1 MKKTEKSKKKTK
13 SFNRKTKS
21 MVNLALKY
29 RPQTLDSF
37 IGQEHLLA
45 RGAVLRKLIEADALP
60 HIFLY
65 GPPGCGK
72 TSLARIIAIN
82 LERPFYEMNATTL
95 KIEDL
100 RKLFKAHANALQKP
114 LIFID
119 EVHRLSKNQ
128 QEVLLPFMENQAAL
142 IIGAST
148 ENPFYSLT
156 AAMRSRSHLFE
167 LKSIQEKELLA
178 FLENIIS
185 LENIDIEDEV
195 KEYLV
200 FSSTGDVR
208 AMLNL
213 LESASVV
220 KSPITLDILKQIR
233 PHAMQAGSSE
243 SESHYEL
250 TSAMIKSIRGSDID
264 ASIYYLA
271 RLIDGGEPAEF
282 IARRLAIL
290 ASEDIGNANPPA
302 LNLASSTLNIVK
314 HIGYPEARISLSQL
328 VIYLASSPKSNT
340 AYLAINAALNDIQ
353 NGQIYPIPSHLK
365 THAKSYLYPHDYNGW
380 VEQSYLTSSRKYY
393 HTKKMG
399 FEKTLWQWH
408 EKIIN

>member
-1 MKKTEKSKKKTK
+1 
-13 SFNRKTKS
+13 
-21 MVNLALKY
+21 
-29 RPQTLDSF
+29 
-37 IGQEHLLA
+37 
-45 RGAVLRKLIEADALP
+45 
-60 HIFLY
+60 
-65 GPPGCGK
+65 
-72 TSLARIIAIN
+72 
-82 LERPFYEMNATTL
+82 
-95 KIEDL
+95 
-100 RKLFKAHANALQKP
+100 
-114 LIFID
+114 
-119 EVHRLSKNQ
+119 
-128 QEVLLPFMENQAAL
+128 MENNAAL

-148 ENPFYSLT
+148 ENPYYSLT

-167 LKSIQEKELLA
+167 LQAIGQDDMSAYLKQIIKS
-178 FLENIIS
+178 ENIT
-185 LENIDIEDEV
+185 LEPEAQ
-195 KEYLV
+195 EYLV
-200 FSSTGDVR
+200 FSSGGDVR

-213 LESASVV
+213 LESASTVED
-220 KSPITLDILKQIR
+220 PIALKTLKQIR

-328 VIYLASSPKSNT
+328 VIYLASSPKSNS
-340 AYLAINAALNDIQ
+340 AYMAINNALNAIKE
-353 NGQIYPIPSHLK
+353 GQVYPIPTHIK
-365 THAKSYLYPHDYNGW
+365 THAKTYVYPHDFGGW
-380 VEQSYLTSSRKYY
+380 VKQSYLTTPLHFYR
-393 HTKKMG
+393 TEQVG

-408 EKIIN
+408 EKIKSVKT

>member
-1 MKKTEKSKKKTK
+1 LP
-13 SFNRKTKS
+13 
-21 MVNLALKY
+21 NLALKY
-29 RPQTLDSF
+29 RPKTLDAL
-37 IGQEHLLA
+37 IGQSHLIGDNA
-45 RGAVLRKLIEADALP
+45 ILRKLITTGTLS
-60 HIFLY
+60 HTFFY

-72 TSLARIIAIN
+72 TTLARVIAT
-82 LERPFYEMNATTL
+82 LLDRPFYEMNATTL

-100 RKLFKAHANALQKP
+100 RKIFKEYTNALQKP

-128 QEVLLPFMENQAAL
+128 QEVLLPFMENNAAL

-148 ENPFYSLT
+148 ENPYYSLT
-156 AAMRSRSHLFE
+156 AAMRSRSHLFALE
-167 LKSIQEKELLA
+167 PIDEKELHSYLKKIIQ
-178 FLENIIS
+178 LEELS
-185 LENIDIEDEV
+185 VEEDA

-200 FSSTGDVR
+200 FSSGGDVR

-213 LESASVV
+213 LESAAAVE
-220 KSPITLDILKQIR
+220 SPITLHTLKQIR
-233 PHAMQAGSSE
+233 PHAMQAGSAE

-264 ASIYYLA
+264 AAVYYLA

-282 IARRLAIL
+282 IARRLTIL

-314 HIGYPEARISLSQL
+314 HIGYPEARISLAQL
-328 VIYLASSPKSNT
+328 VIYLASSPKSNS
-340 AYLAINAALNDIQ
+340 AYMAINTALNAIK
-353 NGQIYPIPSHLK
+353 NGEIHPIPSHIK
-365 THAKSYLYPHDYNGW
+365 THAKDYLYPHDFGGW
-380 VEQSYLTSSRKYY
+380 VEQSYLSVPKKYY
-393 HTKKMG
+393 ETKQIG

-408 EKIIN
+408 EKIKSK

>member
-1 MKKTEKSKKKTK
+1 LL
-13 SFNRKTKS
+13 
-21 MVNLALKY
+21 NLALKY
-29 RPQTLDSF
+29 RPKSLDEL
-37 IGQEHLLA
+37 IGQSHLLGQNA
-45 RGAVLRKLIEADALP
+45 ILRKLITTDTLS
-60 HIFLY
+60 HTFFY

-72 TSLARIIAIN
+72 TTLARVIAAM
-82 LERPFYEMNATTL
+82 LDKPFYEMNATTL

-100 RKLFKAHANALQKP
+100 RKIFKEYTNALQKP

-148 ENPFYSLT
+148 ENPYYSLT
-156 AAMRSRSHLFE
+156 AAMRSRSHLFQLQAIE
-167 LKSIQEKELLA
+167 EALMQSYLERIIQQEEIKAEKKA
-178 FLENIIS
+178 
-185 LENIDIEDEV
+185 

-200 FSSTGDVR
+200 FSSGGDVR

-213 LESASVV
+213 LESANAVE
-220 KSPITLDILKQIR
+220 SPITLNTLKQIR

-271 RLIDGGEPAEF
+271 RLIEGGEPAEF
-282 IARRLAIL
+282 IARRLSIL

-328 VIYLASSPKSNT
+328 VIYLASSPKSNS
-340 AYLAINAALNDIQ
+340 AYMAINTAQKDIKD
-353 NGQIYPIPSHLK
+353 GVIHPIPSHIK
-365 THAKSYLYPHDYNGW
+365 THAKDYLYPHDFGGW
-380 VEQSYLTSSRKYY
+380 VEQSYLTVPKKYY
-393 HTKKMG
+393 DTKQIG
-399 FEKTLWQWH
+399 FEKTLWEWH
-408 EKIIN
+408 TKIKSK

>member
-1 MKKTEKSKKKTK
+1 MLD
-13 SFNRKTKS
+13 
-21 MVNLALKY
+21 LALKY
-29 RPQTLDSF
+29 RPKTLDEL
-37 IGQEHLLA
+37 IGQSHLL
-45 RGAVLRKLIEADALP
+45 GQNAVLQKLILKDALP

-72 TSLARIIAIN
+72 TTLARVIASV
-82 LERPFYEMNATTL
+82 LGRPFYEMNATTL

-100 RKLFKAHANALQKP
+100 RKIFKTYSNALEKP

-128 QEVLLPFMENQAAL
+128 QEVLLPFMENQSAL

-148 ENPFYSLT
+148 ENPYYSLT
-156 AAMRSRSHLFE
+156 SAMRSRSHLFE
-167 LKSIQEKELLA
+167 LESISEEELHDYLQKILH
-178 FLENIIS
+178 LED
-185 LENIDIEDEV
+185 LTIEDDA

-200 FSSTGDVR
+200 FSSGGDVR

-213 LESASVV
+213 LESASAIG
-220 KSPITLDILKQIR
+220 SPITRKMLKQIR

-264 ASIYYLA
+264 AAVYYLA
-271 RLIDGGEPAEF
+271 RLIEGGEPAEF

-328 VIYLASSPKSNT
+328 VIYLASSPKSNS
-340 AYLAINAALNDIQ
+340 AYMAINHAQKAIKE
-353 NGQIYPIPSHLK
+353 GEIHPIPLHIK
-365 THAKSYLYPHDYNGW
+365 THAKTYLYPHDFGGW
-380 VEQSYLTSSRKYY
+380 VEQSYLSVPKKYY
-393 HTKKMG
+393 ESQHIG

-408 EKIIN
+408 EKIKSK

>member
-1 MKKTEKSKKKTK
+1 MI
-13 SFNRKTKS
+13 
-21 MVNLALKY
+21 NLALKY
-29 RPQTLDSF
+29 RPQVLNDV
-37 IGQEHLLA
+37 IGQTHLL
-45 RGAVLRKLIEADALP
+45 GQDAVLRKLIESGTLP
-60 HIFLY
+60 HTFFY

-72 TSLARIIAIN
+72 TTLARVIAN
-82 LERPFYEMNATTL
+82 VLKRPFYEMNATTL

-100 RKLFKAHANALQKP
+100 RKILKTYTHALEKP

-128 QEVLLPFMENQAAL
+128 QEVLLPFMENNAAL

-148 ENPFYSLT
+148 ENPYYSLT
-156 AAMRSRSHLFE
+156 AAMRSRSHMFALHSISPTILFE
-167 LKSIQEKELLA
+167 HLEQILKHEHIR
-178 FLENIIS
+178 
-185 LENIDIEDEV
+185 IDEEA

-200 FSSTGDVR
+200 FSSGGDVR

-213 LESASVV
+213 LESAHAVE
-220 KSPITLDILKQIR
+220 SPVTFHTLKQIR

-243 SESHYEL
+243 SESHYDL

-271 RLIDGGEPAEF
+271 RLVDGGEPAEF

-328 VIYLASSPKSNT
+328 VIYLASSPKSNS
-340 AYLAINAALNDIQ
+340 AYMAINNALHALKEGKIH
-353 NGQIYPIPSHLK
+353 PIPSHIK
-365 THAKSYLYPHDYNGW
+365 TDAKNYQYPHDFGGW
-380 VEQSYLTSSRKYY
+380 VKQNYLTQPLSFYQT
-393 HTKKMG
+393 HQIG

-408 EKIIN
+408 EKIKGTSKNH

>member
-1 MKKTEKSKKKTK
+1 
-13 SFNRKTKS
+13 

-29 RPQTLDSF
+29 RPSTLDEL
-37 IGQEHLLA
+37 IGQSHLLTKD
-45 RGAVLRKLIEADALP
+45 AVLRKLIEADALP
-60 HIFLY
+60 HTLFY

-72 TSLARIIAIN
+72 TTIARVIASI

-100 RKLFKAHANALQKP
+100 RKIFKAYTNALQKP

-128 QEVLLPFMENQAAL
+128 QEVLLPFMENNAAL

-148 ENPFYSLT
+148 ENPYYSLT

-167 LKSIQEKELLA
+167 LTSISENEMLTYLEKILD
-178 FLENIIS
+178 
-185 LENIDIEDEV
+185 LENIDIDQEA
-195 KEYLV
+195 KSYLI
-200 FSSTGDVR
+200 FSSGGDVR

-213 LESASVV
+213 LESASAVT
-220 KSPITLDILKQIR
+220 SPITLKILKQIR

-328 VIYLASSPKSNT
+328 VIYLASSPKSNS
-340 AYLAINAALNDIQ
+340 AYMAINTALNAIKEGEIQ
-353 NGQIYPIPSHLK
+353 PIPSHIK
-365 THAKSYLYPHDYNGW
+365 THAKTYKYPHDFNGW
-380 VEQSYLTSSRKYY
+380 VAQDYLTKPLSFYQ
-393 HTKKMG
+393 TQQIG

-408 EKIIN
+408 EKIKQK

>member
-1 MKKTEKSKKKTK
+1 MK
-13 SFNRKTKS
+13 
-21 MVNLALKY
+21 NLALKY
-29 RPQTLDSF
+29 RPTSLNEI
-37 IGQEHLLA
+37 IGQEHLL
-45 RGAVLRKLIEADALP
+45 GENGVLEKLIFSDALP
-60 HIFLY
+60 HVFLY

-72 TSLARIIAIN
+72 TTLARVIASQ
-82 LERPFYEMNATTL
+82 LDRPFFEMNATTL

-100 RKLFKAHANALQKP
+100 RKIFKEYTNALQKP

-128 QEVLLPFMENQAAL
+128 QEVLLPFMESGAAL

-148 ENPFYSLT
+148 ENPYYSLT

-167 LKSIQEKELLA
+167 LKAISLTEMSKYLDHIIT
-178 FLENIIS
+178 LEN
-185 LENIDIEDEV
+185 LLVEEDA
-195 KEYLV
+195 KEYLL
-200 FSSTGDVR
+200 FSSGGDAR

-213 LESASVV
+213 LESAAAIE
-220 KSPITLDILKQIR
+220 SPITLKTLKQIR

-264 ASIYYLA
+264 ASVYYLA

-314 HIGYPEARISLSQL
+314 HIGYPEARISLCQL
-328 VIYLASSPKSNT
+328 VIYLASSPKSNSS
-340 AYLAINAALNDIQ
+340 YMAINSALKAIKD
-353 NGQIYPIPSHLK
+353 GEIYPIPSHIK
-365 THAKSYLYPHDYNGW
+365 THAKTYQYPHDFGGW
-380 VEQSYLTSSRKYY
+380 VKQSYLSSPLHFYQ
-393 HTKKMG
+393 TQQVG

-408 EKIIN
+408 EKIISNNK

>member
-1 MKKTEKSKKKTK
+1 ML
-13 SFNRKTKS
+13 
-21 MVNLALKY
+21 NLALKY
-29 RPQTLDSF
+29 RPKCLDTL
-37 IGQEHLLA
+37 IGQSHLLGK
-45 RGAVLRKLIEADALP
+45 GAVLRKLIEHNGLS
-60 HIFLY
+60 HTFFY

-72 TSLARIIAIN
+72 TTLARIIADI
-82 LERPFYEMNATTL
+82 LGCPFYEMNATTL
-95 KIEDL
+95 KIEEL
-100 RKLFKAHANALQKP
+100 RKIFKSYANALQKP
-114 LIFID
+114 LIFVD

-128 QEVLLPFMENQAAL
+128 QEVLLPFMENNAAL

-148 ENPFYSLT
+148 ENPYYSLT
-156 AAMRSRSHLFE
+156 AAIRSRSHLFE
-167 LKSIQEKELLA
+167 LRAISEKEMLA
-178 FLENIIS
+178 YLEKVLSKENIT
-185 LENIDIEDEV
+185 IEKDA

-200 FSSTGDVR
+200 YSSGGDVR

-213 LESASVV
+213 LESASVAT
-220 KSPITLDILKQIR
+220 SPINLKVLKQIR
-233 PHAMQAGSSE
+233 PHAMQTGSSE

-328 VIYLASSPKSNT
+328 VIYLASSPKSNS
-340 AYLAINAALNDIQ
+340 AYIAINAAQKAIKE
-353 NGQIYPIPSHLK
+353 GEIHPIPLHIK
-365 THAKSYLYPHDYNGW
+365 THAKEYQYPHDFNGW
-380 VEQSYLTSSRKYY
+380 VEQSYLFTPMHFYD
-393 HTKKMG
+393 TKQIG
-399 FEKTLWQWH
+399 FEKQLFQWH
-408 EKIIN
+408 EKITKS

>member
-1 MKKTEKSKKKTK
+1 MGE
-13 SFNRKTKS
+13 NG
-21 MVNLALKY
+21 VLK
-29 RPQTLDSF
+29 R
-37 IGQEHLLA
+37 
-45 RGAVLRKLIEADALP
+45 LIERQKLS
-60 HIFLY
+60 HTFFY
-65 GPPGCGK
+65 GPPGSGK
-72 TSLARIIAIN
+72 TTLARIIAT
-82 LERPFYEMNATTL
+82 EFQRPFYEMNATSL
-95 KIEDL
+95 KIEEL
-100 RKLFKAHANALQKP
+100 RKIFKEYSNALQKP

-128 QEVLLPFMENQAAL
+128 QEVLLPFMENNSAL

-148 ENPFYSLT
+148 ENPYYSLT

-167 LKSIQEKELLA
+167 LKSVNSADMIKQLDKVLIVEDM
-178 FLENIIS
+178 S
-185 LENIDIEDEV
+185 LNSEA

-200 FSSTGDVR
+200 LSSGGDVR

-213 LESASVV
+213 LESAIAIEET
-220 KSPITLDILKQIR
+220 ITIEILKQIR

-243 SESHYEL
+243 SESHYDL
-250 TSAMIKSIRGSDID
+250 TSAMIKSIRGSDIN

-328 VIYLASSPKSNT
+328 VIYLASSPKSNS
-340 AYLAINAALNDIQ
+340 AYSAINSALSAIKS
-353 NGQIYPIPSHLK
+353 GELYPIPAHIK
-365 THAKSYLYPHDYNGW
+365 TGSKDYLYPHDNGGW
-380 VEQSYLTSSRKYY
+380 VKQSYSLKNLNFYD
-393 HTKKMG
+393 TKKVG
-399 FEKTLWQWH
+399 FEKRLFEWH
-408 EKIIN
+408 EKITSMPSKVVD

>member
-1 MKKTEKSKKKTK
+1 MP
-13 SFNRKTKS
+13 
-21 MVNLALKY
+21 NLALKY
-29 RPQTLDSF
+29 RPKTLDEL
-37 IGQEHLLA
+37 IGQSHLLGDSA
-45 RGAVLRKLIEADALP
+45 ILRKLITTDTLS
-60 HIFLY
+60 HTFFY

-72 TSLARIIAIN
+72 TTLARVIAS
-82 LERPFYEMNATTL
+82 LLDKPFYEMNATTL

-100 RKLFKAHANALQKP
+100 RKIFKEYTNALQKP

-128 QEVLLPFMENQAAL
+128 QEVLLPFMENNAAL

-148 ENPFYSLT
+148 ENPYYSLT

-167 LKSIQEKELLA
+167 LESINEKVLYTYLDKIIQ
-178 FLENIIS
+178 LED
-185 LENIDIEDEV
+185 LTVEKDA

-200 FSSTGDVR
+200 FSSAGDVR

-213 LESASVV
+213 LESAGAVE
-220 KSPITLDILKQIR
+220 SPITLNTLKQIR
-233 PHAMQAGSSE
+233 PHAMQAGSAE

-328 VIYLASSPKSNT
+328 VIYLASSPKSNS
-340 AYLAINAALNDIQ
+340 AYMAINTALNSIKE
-353 NGQIYPIPSHLK
+353 GEIHPIPSHIK
-365 THAKSYLYPHDYNGW
+365 THAKDYIYPHDFGGW
-380 VEQSYLTSSRKYY
+380 VQQSYLSVPKKYY
-393 HTKKMG
+393 DTKQIG

-408 EKIIN
+408 EKIKST

>member
-1 MKKTEKSKKKTK
+1 MP
-13 SFNRKTKS
+13 
-21 MVNLALKY
+21 NLALKY
-29 RPQTLDSF
+29 RPKTLDDM
-37 IGQEHLLA
+37 IGQSHLLGDSA
-45 RGAVLRKLIEADALP
+45 ILRKLITTDTLS
-60 HIFLY
+60 HTFFY

-72 TSLARIIAIN
+72 TTLARVIASLLDI
-82 LERPFYEMNATTL
+82 PFYEMNATTL

-100 RKLFKAHANALQKP
+100 RKIFKEYTNALQKP

-142 IIGAST
+142 ILGAST
-148 ENPFYSLT
+148 ENPYYSLT

-167 LKSIQEKELLA
+167 LESIHEKELHTYLDKIIL
-178 FLENIIS
+178 LED
-185 LENIDIEDEV
+185 LTVEDDA

-200 FSSTGDVR
+200 FSSGGDVR

-213 LESASVV
+213 LESAGAVEN
-220 KSPITLDILKQIR
+220 PITLGTLKQIR
-233 PHAMQAGSSE
+233 PHAMQAGSAE

-282 IARRLAIL
+282 IARRLTIL

-328 VIYLASSPKSNT
+328 VIYLASSPKSNS
-340 AYLAINAALNDIQ
+340 AYMAINTALKSIKE
-353 NGQIYPIPSHLK
+353 GEIHPIPSHIK
-365 THAKSYLYPHDYNGW
+365 THAKDYVYPHDFGGW
-380 VEQSYLTSSRKYY
+380 VQQSYLSVPKKYY
-393 HTKKMG
+393 ATQQIG

-408 EKIIN
+408 EKIKSL

>member
-1 MKKTEKSKKKTK
+1 MPA
-13 SFNRKTKS
+13 F
-21 MVNLALKY
+21 ALKY
-29 RPQTLDSF
+29 RPKTLNDL
-37 IGQEHLLA
+37 IGQTHLL
-45 RGAVLRKLIEADALP
+45 GKDGVLRKLILTDTLP
-60 HIFLY
+60 HIFLS

-72 TSLARIIAIN
+72 TTLARVIASI
-82 LERPFYEMNATTL
+82 LDRPFYEMNATTL

-100 RKLFKAHANALQKP
+100 RKIFKEYTNALQKP

-128 QEVLLPFMENQAAL
+128 QEVLLPFMENNAAL

-148 ENPFYSLT
+148 ENPYYSLT

-167 LKSIQEKELLA
+167 LQSIHQNDMSLYLKKIIA
-178 FLENIIS
+178 IENIT
-185 LENIDIEDEV
+185 LEEDAQT
-195 KEYLV
+195 YLV
-200 FSSTGDVR
+200 FSSGGDVR

-213 LESASVV
+213 LESASNVEI
-220 KSPITLDILKQIR
+220 PITLKTLKQIR

-243 SESHYEL
+243 NESHYEL

-271 RLIDGGEPAEF
+271 RLIEGGEPAEF

-328 VIYLASSPKSNT
+328 VIYLASSPKSNS
-340 AYLAINAALNDIQ
+340 AYMAINTALNAIKE
-353 NGQIYPIPSHLK
+353 GTIYPIPPHLK
-365 THAKSYLYPHDYNGW
+365 THAKKYLYPHDFGGW
-380 VEQSYLTSSRKYY
+380 VEQSYLCNPLHFYA
-393 HTKKMG
+393 TKKIG
-399 FEKTLWQWH
+399 FEKTLWQWQ
-408 EKIIN
+408 EKIKSIKR

>member
-1 MKKTEKSKKKTK
+1 
-13 SFNRKTKS
+13 

-29 RPQTLDSF
+29 RPKTLDDL
-37 IGQEHLLA
+37 IGQTHLL
-45 RGAVLRKLIEADALP
+45 GKDAVLRKLIESNALP
-60 HIFLY
+60 HTFLY

-72 TSLARIIAIN
+72 TTIARVIATI

-100 RKLFKAHANALQKP
+100 RKIFKEYTNALQKP

-128 QEVLLPFMENQAAL
+128 QEVLLPFMENNAAL

-148 ENPFYSLT
+148 ENPYYSLT

-167 LKSIQEKELLA
+167 LESISEKEMRTY
-178 FLENIIS
+178 LEKILS
-185 LENIDIEDEV
+185 LENISAEEEA

-200 FSSTGDVR
+200 FSSGGDVR

-213 LESASVV
+213 LESASAIDSTV
-220 KSPITLDILKQIR
+220 TLERLKQIR

-271 RLIDGGEPAEF
+271 QLIDGGEPAEF

-328 VIYLASSPKSNT
+328 VIYLASSPKSNS
-340 AYLAINAALNDIQ
+340 AYMAINSALKAIKE
-353 NGQIYPIPSHLK
+353 GEIHPIPPHIK
-365 THAKSYLYPHDYNGW
+365 THAKNYLYPHDYQGW
-380 VEQSYLTSSRKYY
+380 VKQSYLSKPLRFYETQQI
-393 HTKKMG
+393 G
-399 FEKTLWQWH
+399 FEKTLCGWH
-408 EKIIN
+408 EKIKQK